1 AANAAIGSDG
11 SNDPVQRIIV
21 HAAVKDIRQR
31 AWRGCRPIRQG
42 SVVLY
47 KRAAGAQQI
56 AFEVIA
62 FILAAGWVV
71 THIGYYAGTVT
82 PLEHPGAQIEHSR
95 LSFSINGFLA
105 KDFSCRGSRVRI
117 DCICAKHEYPRG
129 PAQGIIGSSKIVP
142 TAVPRAD

>member
-1 AANAAIGSDG
+1 
-11 SNDPVQRIIV
+11 
-21 HAAVKDIRQR
+21 HAAVEDIRQE
-31 AWRGCRPIRQG
+31 AWRSCRPIGQG
-42 SVVLY
+42 SVVLDEC
-47 KRAAGAQQI
+47 AAGAQQV

-62 FILAAGWVV
+62 FILAAVWVV
-71 THIGYYAGTVT
+71 THIGYYAGSVAQ
-82 PLEHPGAQIEHSR
+82 LEHPGAQIERSR

-105 KDFSCRGSRVRI
+105 KDFSCRGSRIRI